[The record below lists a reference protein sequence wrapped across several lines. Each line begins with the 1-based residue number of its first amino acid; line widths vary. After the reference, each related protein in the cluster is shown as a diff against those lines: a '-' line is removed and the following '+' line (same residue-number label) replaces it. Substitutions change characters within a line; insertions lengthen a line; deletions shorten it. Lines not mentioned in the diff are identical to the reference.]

1 MSEIFRTKLRRQQV
15 RKAVSGSP
23 WEILLEKELLEWIRW
38 RRYAPGW
45 VMCSEHHQMHSL
57 LLLVE
62 GKVRVER
69 SPSFHW
75 KEISSCA
82 AGNAMD
88 KRMQCGQSSIGGA
101 LMGFLR
107 PFSVI
112 GHAEL
117 YCGIPE
123 HLTYRAVSS
132 CACLTLPFSWI
143 VGRGMNNRK
152 FQWKLTQAIIQQSTW
167 IVEQT
172 ALLQRRTVAQ
182 RLADFLLEMDS
193 IRFPSLVFLEHAYRH
208 TKAGKPS
215 SVNPETL
222 ERTAILLGCGLRQLL
237 RILEKFCACGCLCRN
252 MGGYTVMDMNQLEE
266 IRHGDTRSR
275 IGERASVEE
284 ESSKEEFP

>member
-1 MSEIFRTKLRRQQV
+1 MSESFTINLRKQQM

-38 RRYAPGW
+38 KRYAPGW

-69 SPSFHW
+69 SPSFSW
-75 KEISSCA
+75 KGGVSCG
-82 AGNAMD
+82 AGNPMD
-88 KRMQCGQSSIGGA
+88 KRTQWSQPSFGGA
-101 LMGFLR
+101 LLGFLR

-117 YCGIPE
+117 FCGNPE
-123 HLTYRAVSS
+123 PLTYRAVSS
-132 CACLTLPFSWI
+132 CVCLTLPFSWI
-143 VGRGMNNRK
+143 AGRGMNNRK
-152 FQWKLTQAIIQQSTW
+152 FHWKLTQAILQQSSW
-167 IVEQT
+167 VVEQT
-172 ALLQRRTVAQ
+172 ALTQRRSVAQ
-182 RLADFLLEMDS
+182 RLADFMLEMDS
-193 IRFPSLVFLEHAYRH
+193 IRLPSLEFLEHAYRH

-252 MGGYTVMDMNQLEE
+252 MGGYTVMDMNQREE